1 MRADKARRMRRLIEA
16 LADHLEDGEALEA
29 AELFRVWNGCHR
41 YGKGQRVRHKGKL
54 YRCLKTHDA
63 QPKWVPGNC
72 PDLWI
77 PVGGKPCEQ
86 GEGAAQNGV
95 QEWEGV
101 S

>member
-29 AELFRVWNGCHR
+29 AELLREWNRWHR
-41 YGKGQRVRHKGKL
+41 YGKGQRVRHQGKL
-54 YRCLKTHDA
+54 YRCIKTHDA
-63 QPKWVPGNC
+63 KPDWNPGNC
-72 PDLWI
+72 PDLWV
-77 PVGGKPCEQ
+77 PLEKKPCEQ
-86 GEGAAQNGV
+86 DEGAAQNGV